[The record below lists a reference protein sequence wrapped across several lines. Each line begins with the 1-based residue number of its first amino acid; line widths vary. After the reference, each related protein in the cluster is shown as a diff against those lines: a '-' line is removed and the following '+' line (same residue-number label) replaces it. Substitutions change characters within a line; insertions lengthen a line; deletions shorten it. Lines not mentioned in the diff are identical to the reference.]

1 MELLHNFA
9 LEVLIV
15 GHIYQSFVK
24 DEPVLIIPLLQ
35 ALCGI
40 V

>member
-1 MELLHNFA
+1 VAHEVIVELLYNFV

-24 DEPVLIIPLLQ
+24 DEPILEVPLF
-35 ALCGI
+35 
-40 V
+40 